1 MRHTSIFSVG
11 FFLLL
16 LGCQEPASERQDA
29 AAPTD
34 TTQEAPP
41 TAPVPA
47 REPDWQLRT
56 MTSPDDGADV
66 IVLQR
71 TAREVRARPSAD
83 PPILYIRCRG
93 GAMDLYIDWHDY
105 IAGSTHRITIR
116 LDRGPTRASRWALSR
131 SNVAT
136 FYPESPVALLQEMM
150 KAELLFA
157 EAEPYNTAA
166 VTTVFALDGLAGAI
180 QPLRTACGW

>member
-1 MRHTSIFSVG
+1 MRHTIIFAVG
-11 FFLLL
+11 FFLVL
-16 LGCQEPASERQDA
+16 LGCQEPASQRQDA

-47 REPDWQLRT
+47 SEPDWQVRT
-56 MTSPDDGADV
+56 MTSPVDGTDV
-66 IVLQR
+66 IILQR
-71 TAREVRARPSAD
+71 TAREVRARSTAD
-83 PPILYIRCRG
+83 PPILYIRCREG
-93 GAMDLYIDWHDY
+93 TTDLYIDWHDY
-105 IAGSTHRITIR
+105 IAGSTHRVTIR
-116 LDRGPTRASRWALSR
+116 LDRGPTRARMWALSR

-136 FYPESPVALLQEMM
+136 FYPESPVALLQEMIN
-150 KAELLFA
+150 AEILFA

-166 VTTVFALDGLAGAI
+166 VTTVFALDGLAAAI